1 MDNFDGSHRIGRA
14 PRRRQRMSSDSAHD
28 TTPIE
33 SAVHSSKYSIARRNR
48 SAKFRFLNAVDTDA
62 ATPATDTLDKAM
74 SRFQRN
80 TPARRSLPGYSRTE
94 GPFRYGRRGA
104 NNCDDDS
111 ENESEFDKRDLS
123 IPGTPVSSRHVMS
136 TKYRNQLVER
146 DRRAQD
152 QEFQSKLQ
160 DMDDPLLIFIESMKK
175 LAAMKRADLEQ
186 GIVREPPKP
195 KFQTPP
201 SPLPRSKFGYNRMGS
216 WNGDSNLR
224 AYTPLFQRSMTV
236 KLSSFNVENPKPVD
250 TAVSDNLSSGSAA
263 GEGCGPAAL
272 TDRDNHCSNIEND
285 ENRERLNLPN
295 PPTSLIINP
304 TKKNS
309 NGAVVMGGNDDEDD
323 DDGEITPAG
332 KQRRPLKHRSLSN
345 ADTFFEIRDRLE
357 R

>member
-1 MDNFDGSHRIGRA
+1 MDNFNGSTASDGH
-14 PRRRQRMSSDSAHD
+14 RQRMSPDSASD
-28 TTPIE
+28 TTTLE
-33 SAVHSSKYSIARRNR
+33 SAVHSSKYSIARKNR
-48 SAKFRFLNAVDTDA
+48 SAKFRFLNAV
-62 ATPATDTLDKAM
+62 ATDETDTSTGM

-94 GPFRYGRRGA
+94 GPFRFGGRSG
-104 NNCDDDS
+104 NYEDDS
-111 ENESEFDKRDLS
+111 ENELEFDKRDLS

-136 TKYRNQLVER
+136 TKYRNQLVEK
-146 DRRAQD
+146 DRRAKD
-152 QEFQSKLQ
+152 QEFESKLQ

-236 KLSSFNVENPKPVD
+236 KLSSINVEIPKPATAVV
-250 TAVSDNLSSGSAA
+250 AVSDNLLSGSDA

-272 TDRDNHCSNIEND
+272 TDRDNHCSNIVGD
-285 ENRERLNLPN
+285 DDWERPNLPK
-295 PPTSLIINP
+295 PPTSMIINP
-304 TKKNS
+304 TKENS
-309 NGAVVMGGNDDEDD
+309 NGAVGGNDDEDEGD
-323 DDGEITPAG
+323 MTPAG
-332 KQRRPLKHRSLSN
+332 KERRPLKHRSLSN